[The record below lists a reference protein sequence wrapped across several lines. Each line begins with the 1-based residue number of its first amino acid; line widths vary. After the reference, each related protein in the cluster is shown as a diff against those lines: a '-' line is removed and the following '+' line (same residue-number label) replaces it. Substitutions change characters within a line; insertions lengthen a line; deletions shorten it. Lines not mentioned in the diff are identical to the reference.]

1 MMLNAAPDEELAL
14 RWLRWWQAD
23 FWLQADES
31 WHNAPLARLSGPQ
44 QRYYLRQHASC
55 WHQTLGVTGEL
66 AAPEPMVLAIS
77 DLSCEQRTQLLILVA
92 EICAGAMPLPAGLK
106 IWLRRLAKGMRIEC
120 WLPAGLFTAGGS
132 ADSLCLLQAL
142 FPAIWPRLRLL
153 FPAGDAPVSPA
164 LSLPAHRLRPL
175 WETALWQ
182 VQQHSGETRD
192 VET

>member
-1 MMLNAAPDEELAL
+1 MLNAAPDEEIAL
-14 RWLRWWQAD
+14 RWLRWWHAD

-31 WHNAPLARLSGPQ
+31 WCTQPLARLSAPL
-44 QRYYLRQHASC
+44 QRHYLRQHASC
-55 WHQTLGVTGEL
+55 WRHRLGVPGEL
-66 AAPEPMVLAIS
+66 VAPEPMVLAIS
-77 DLSCEQRTQLLILVA
+77 DLSCEQRAQLLILVA
-92 EICAGAMPLPAGLK
+92 EICAGAMPLPAELK

-120 WLPAGLFTAGGS
+120 WLPAGLFTTGGS

-153 FPAGDAPVSPA
+153 FPVSDAPVNPA
-164 LSLPAHRLRPL
+164 LSLPGHRLRPL

-182 VQQHSGETRD
+182 VQQHSEATRD